1 MRHPLSGS
9 APGPGTG
16 RRRRHGRDRAA
27 SIWAEAVLHR
37 DAAPQPCLSVAEQ
50 GSLVCAHPRPVFRG
64 NSSWHVIRIPQQRA
78 SAALSVGCSG
88 GGALLMMRELKP
100 RSRRARAWNI
110 ALSVGACAAI
120 GALVGAMIFPQY
132 FSDAATTAAAK
143 SASPAAAASSPTLK
157 DDTFTTP
164 QGQATT
170 IDVLGNDGDLS
181 KYTGVT
187 ISAINGT
194 AIVVG
199 GSVAV
204 TGGTVV
210 LNANKTLTF
219 TPNPGFSGPVDFSYT
234 ISADGEVLADYTF
247 DDVTPGV
254 GVAPPGL
261 TPDAATDDW
270 GVEEGTGVGGT
281 QSFFGG
287 NLPTTPCSGP
297 GTVAC
302 SQISTWLS
310 RADTVDLNDGPL
322 RLSADFFNRAALAR
336 DTNESYLWIGSSVAG
351 APLGSPP
358 PGFGSILIGRSTNV
372 TYIRVFD
379 GTDSHDIASI
389 PATTPDDQWYNME
402 AEFRTD
408 GTNVYASLWSN
419 GTLVLSDV
427 NVGPVSAFS
436 WLTDAYFGIGVDD
449 RADNFGGTQS
459 FPIKETARVTGVV
472 TVPAITITKSSNP
485 ASGAAVEPG
494 QTVEYTLT
502 YTNSGTGAGPVDSTD
517 DLSDVLDDAA
527 MVGSITAT
535 NGLSAVLASND
546 MLRVTGALA
555 AGTSATVTYSVQVK
569 AKADRANSDLVNV
582 VIPDPGTGTC
592 APDECTTNHKVGD
605 LVVTK
610 SVDPASGSAV
620 KADQELNYTVT
631 FTNQGNAPVA
641 VNKQDDLSAVL
652 EGASVT
658 KTPTTDDP
666 ALSVSGLSNGRY
678 TVTGTLQPNTSVSVT
693 YTVKVR
699 PDGERDSDTL
709 ANFVVDTGGTPP
721 PTCETT
727 NPVCTVNFVSNIVVS
742 KTSNP
747 PTDSAVVVGDQIDY
761 TLTFENLGLGAGKVD
776 SEDDLSDVLDDARL
790 VSGPTSD
797 TPGVTVSLD
806 SDNVLHVSG
815 SLGGG
820 LTAKV
825 TYSVVVQPE
834 DLRKNSTLKNVVVP
848 KEPRCLPDQCTTTN
862 TVKGFS
868 VRKEVNT
875 DAATPG
881 QELTYSITVT
891 NTGGVPYT
899 EDEPA
904 SLTDDIS
911 AVVDDATLDES
922 TLPPGMTY
930 DAATRKLSWSGALPA
945 GGQPL
950 VLRYTAT
957 VNSPMTGNGTL
968 TNVVVPTAT
977 VGGHCSTTAACTTTT
992 PVRAFMVSKSASPAT
1007 VLPGGV
1013 VKYTV
1018 RVTNMGKVPFTAA
1031 DPASFTDNLKDVL
1044 DDARVVTETL
1054 PSDVVLSGTTL
1065 SWSGAVPVGQFVDVE
1080 YEVKVDAPNEG
1091 DHLLTNVVIPPAGSW
1106 CDPTATCTTTTPVA
1120 QFHVKKSSTTQQVV
1134 AGAVVPY
1141 EITVTNTGAVDF
1153 TAANPASFTDDL
1165 SQVTDDAAYNG
1176 DAAID
1181 PVGAGTV
1188 TVSGDTLS
1196 WSGALPVGDS
1206 VTISYTMTVNTPAT
1220 GDQTLTNVVTTTTPG
1235 GNCATGAVDPDCEV
1249 TIPQQR
1255 FAVSKLVSSTTAHPG
1270 DVLTYTVQVAN
1281 LSDRPYVA
1289 PDEASFTDDLTRVLD
1304 DVTDNAL
1311 VPGSVTADIGA
1322 ATLSGNTLS
1331 WAGELAAAGN
1341 AGDTALI
1348 TYQVKVSEKPD
1359 GRGDSTL
1366 INRVAP
1372 TAPGGE
1378 CLTATSCATTTDIS
1392 SLVISK
1398 QASPGPVVPGG
1409 AVTYTVKVTNN
1420 GLVPFTGQVPATF
1433 EDDLSDVVDDAEL
1446 DLTSLSA
1453 QTTYDPATRTLSWA
1467 DALPAQSS
1475 VDVTYTVTVND
1486 PVTGNGILKNIVTPP
1501 PAFLCSPAPA
1511 TCETTTKV
1519 RGYTVEKSVSST
1531 TAYPG
1536 DVLRYTIVVKS
1547 VGSEGY
1553 TVPDAPATIVDDLR
1567 ALVDDAQIV
1576 EDSVTGGAQVSG
1588 NTVTWEGALAPKGED
1603 GDTVEIT
1610 YDVKVDAPAQPGADR
1625 VLGNVVSP
1633 GSAGGSC
1640 LSPTSCETST
1650 EVGVFTVSK
1659 SVNTTTARP
1668 GDTVEYTV
1676 RVDNPSTVPYTA
1688 AKPASLTD
1696 DLSDVVDDA
1705 RVDTASLPAGVT
1717 VDENNILHWS
1727 GAVPAQDHVEFT
1739 YRVTVNDTVTGDGAL
1754 RNVVSPPP
1762 GYRCATVDGCA
1773 TTTKLQAYTVQKSSD
1788 AQGPVTPGA
1797 TVTYRVELTGTGQD
1811 PYTDADPATFEDDLS
1826 DVVDDATLD
1835 VANLP
1840 TGMSYDEATR
1850 KLTWSG
1856 ALGVNQTL
1864 PLEYTVT
1871 VKGPV
1876 DGKLPGNGSLKNVV
1890 VAPEGSGGDCI
1901 APNACS
1907 VTDDVKAYTVNK
1919 SVDRA
1924 SVYPGDK
1931 VAYTVQVTNVGQV
1944 DYTGQGQDVA
1954 KFEDDLSE
1962 ILDDGFVVT
1971 PLSPDLVLTGNV
1983 LTWSGALPK
1992 SGQPGST
1999 VNVTYQLQVSKP
2011 TTGDLRLTNAV
2022 VPTGDGGGC
2031 VNATCPP
2038 PVITDV
2044 QQYQAV
2050 KQADT
2055 GEILPGGIVTY
2066 TITVT
2071 NTGRVD
2077 YTAAEPVRFTDD
2089 LSDVFSHAKLVPGS
2103 VITEPGGAGTAAVTG
2118 DVLSWSGALPAPGE
2132 VKIQYQVKVDED
2144 ATPATQLVN
2153 AVVTESPGGNCEP
2166 GSTDPDCSEII
2177 PRGSYR
2183 VDKAVSSTSA
2193 YPGDT
2198 LMYTIQV
2205 TNTGDVAYT
2214 TDKPA
2219 SFADDLSRV
2228 LDDAVDGELV
2238 PGSITG
2244 GAVLDGMTLR
2254 WSGPLAA
2261 QGDVAG
2267 GDIVQVTYQVKVKPP
2282 TTGADAGDG
2291 AMVNTVVPNGPGG
2304 ACPAN
2309 CSTRTDVGSY
2319 AVAKTSSPSGVAHP
2333 NDVVAY
2339 TIRVANTSQ
2348 VPFTEDKPASFTDD
2362 LTQVM
2367 KNAEV
2372 LPESLKVEGSATG
2385 GANLNGNIL
2394 SWSGALP
2401 VDGEVS
2407 VTYQVKL
2414 NPKLD
2419 PEQPLVNVAV
2429 PGPDG
2434 LCNPQVE
2441 CESRIDPQAFAV
2453 KKTVSQQSGA
2463 AGAVLTYAVTVTN
2476 IGAVDYTAEDP
2487 ASFTDDLSQV
2497 LAVAKYN
2504 GDATGGATY
2513 QAPILSWSGP
2523 LEAGKSV
2530 TVTYSVTIVQTTAG
2544 TAKNIVVTP
2553 GDTGGNCPPASE
2565 DPDCQVT
2572 VQIDATPAAAVL
2584 AKTGAQ
2590 LSGILAGLG
2599 LGAAVLGLGVV
2610 LWVRRRRT
2618 GEA

>member
-1 MRHPLSGS
+1 
-9 APGPGTG
+9 
-16 RRRRHGRDRAA
+16 
-27 SIWAEAVLHR
+27 
-37 DAAPQPCLSVAEQ
+37 
-50 GSLVCAHPRPVFRG
+50 
-64 NSSWHVIRIPQQRA
+64 
-78 SAALSVGCSG
+78 
-88 GGALLMMRELKP
+88 
-100 RSRRARAWNI
+100 
-110 ALSVGACAAI
+110 
-120 GALVGAMIFPQY
+120 MIFPQY

-164 QGQATT
+164 QGQPTT

-181 KYTGVT
+181 KYTGLT
-187 ISAINGT
+187 ISQIDGKPIT
-194 AIVVG
+194 VG

-204 TGGTVV
+204 QGGTIV
-210 LNANKTLTF
+210 LNADQTVTF
-219 TPNPGFSGPVDFSYT
+219 TPDPGFSGTVGFSYT
-234 ISADGEVLADYTF
+234 VSGGESVTVLEETF
-247 DDVTPGV
+247 DNV
-254 GVAPPGL
+254 PPGQNVP
-261 TPDAATDDW
+261 PDTTLNAYTDDW
-270 GVEEGTGVGGT
+270 AIQAGNGVGGT
-281 QSFFGG
+281 QSLFGG
-287 NLPTTPCSGP
+287 NLPAVEPCGGDCPGQLGTFVSPHGSLDISNGP
-297 GTVAC
+297 ITIEA
-302 SQISTWLS
+302 WF
-310 RADTVDLNDGPL
+310 LNDPAGGL
-322 RLSADFFNRAALAR
+322 L
-336 DTNESYLWIGSSVAG
+336 TNESYLWVGPQITPTSDPVFAPISDRRGIRLGGSAG
-351 APLGSPP
+351 STGGQSYDPDKILGTVGEAVWGTTPNQWYPMAATLSTDGVNLFVSLSRGGQTILNNVNAGPLDS
-358 PGFGSILIGRSTNV
+358 
-372 TYIRVFD
+372 FD
-379 GTDSHDIASI
+379 WIHDIRAAMS
-389 PATTPDDQWYNME
+389 
-402 AEFRTD
+402 
-408 GTNVYASLWSN
+408 
-419 GTLVLSDV
+419 
-427 NVGPVSAFS
+427 
-436 WLTDAYFGIGVDD
+436 VDD
-449 RADNFGGTQS
+449 HGDSFRVTQVQP
-459 FPIKETARVTGVV
+459 FTETARVTGVV
-472 TVPAITITKSSNP
+472 TAPAITITKSSNP
-485 ASGAAVEPG
+485 ASGAVVEPG

-517 DLSDVLDDAA
+517 ELSDVLDDATLVA
-527 MVGSITAT
+527 GSVSAT
-535 NGLSAVLASND
+535 NGLSATLGAGD
-546 MLRVTGALA
+546 KLRVTGSLA
-555 AGTSATVTYSVQVK
+555 AGTSATVTYSVLVK
-569 AKADRANSDLVNV
+569 AKADRANSDLMNV

-652 EGASVT
+652 EGATVT

-678 TVTGTLQPNTSVSVT
+678 TVTGALQPNTSVSVT

-709 ANFVVDTGGTPP
+709 ANFVVDTGGTTP

-868 VRKEVNT
+868 VRKEV
-875 DAATPG
+875 DADVATPG
-881 QELTYSITVT
+881 QELTYAITVT

-899 EDEPA
+899 ADEPA

-977 VGGHCSTTAACTTTT
+977 AGGHCSTTAACTTTT
-992 PVRAFMVSKSASPAT
+992 PVKAFMVSKSASPAT

-1031 DPASFTDNLKDVL
+1031 DPASFTDNLEDVL

-1065 SWSGAVPVGQFVDVE
+1065 SWSGAVPVGQFVDVD
-1080 YEVKVDAPNEG
+1080 YEVEVDAPNEG

-1106 CDPTATCTTTTPVA
+1106 CDPTATCTTTTPVL

-1165 SQVTDDAAYNG
+1165 SEVTDDAAYNG

-1181 PVGAGTV
+1181 PVGTGTV

-1206 VTISYTMTVNTPAT
+1206 VTISYTMTVNTPVT

-1475 VDVTYTVTVND
+1475 VDVTYTVSVND
-1486 PVTGNGILKNIVTPP
+1486 PVTGNGVLKNIVTPP
-1501 PAFLCSPAPA
+1501 PAFLCGPAPE

-1553 TVPDAPATIVDDLR
+1553 TVPDAPATIVDDLG
-1567 ALVDDAQIV
+1567 ALVDDGQIL
-1576 EDSVTGGAQVSG
+1576 EDSITGGAQVSG
-1588 NTVTWEGALAPKGED
+1588 NTLTWEGALAPKGED

-1610 YDVKVDAPAQPGADR
+1610 YDVKVDAPARPGADR

-1688 AKPASLTD
+1688 AKPASFTD

-1717 VDENNILHWS
+1717 VDENNILRWS
-1727 GAVPAQDHVEFT
+1727 GAVPAKDHVEFT

-1788 AQGPVTPGA
+1788 AQGPVTPG
-1797 TVTYRVELTGTGQD
+1797 TRVTYRVELTGTGQE
-1811 PYTDADPATFEDDLS
+1811 PYTDTDPATFEDDLS

-1840 TGMSYDEATR
+1840 PGMSYDEVTR

-1856 ALGVNQTL
+1856 ALGAGQTL
-1864 PLEYTVT
+1864 RLEYTVT
-1871 VKGPV
+1871 VNEPV
-1876 DGKLPGNGSLKNVV
+1876 DGKLPGNGSLTNAVLV
-1890 VAPEGSGGDCI
+1890 PDGFGGDCI
-1901 APNACS
+1901 APNACTT
-1907 VTDDVKAYTVNK
+1907 TDDIKAYTVQK
-1919 SVDRA
+1919 SVDSTTA
-1924 SVYPGDK
+1924 YPGQTLE
-1931 VAYTVQVTNVGQV
+1931 YTIRVTNIGQV

-1954 KFEDDLSE
+1954 TFDDDLSAV
-1962 ILDDGFVVT
+1962 LDDASVVIET
-1971 PLSPDLVLTGNV
+1971 LPAGTSVTGNT
-1983 LTWSGALPK
+1983 LSWSGALPRA
-1992 SGQPGST
+1992 GQDGS
-1999 VNVTYQLQVSKP
+1999 VVDVVYQVKVDDP
-2011 TTGDLRLTNAV
+2011 IRGDLQLRNAV

-2031 VNATCPP
+2031 AVAGCPP
-2038 PVITDV
+2038 TITDV
-2044 QQYQAV
+2044 KQFRVV
-2050 KQADT
+2050 KTADKDEVRP
-2055 GEILPGGIVTY
+2055 GEQVTY
-2066 TITVT
+2066 TVKVT
-2071 NTGRVD
+2071 NTGRVA
-2077 YTAAEPVRFTDD
+2077 YTPEDPVTFRDD
-2089 LSDVFSHAKLVPGS
+2089 LSDVLKHASLTPGS
-2103 VITEPGGAGTAAVTG
+2103 VNADQGTVSVAGE
-2118 DVLSWSGALPAPGE
+2118 VLSWSGALAPMGQPGSE
-2132 VKIQYQVKVDED
+2132 AEISYQVTVDD
-2144 ATPATQLVN
+2144 NVTADTRLVN
-2153 AVVTESPGGNCEP
+2153 AVVTDTPGGNCEAD
-2166 GSTDPDCSEII
+2166 SDDPACKKLI
-2177 PRGSYR
+2177 PEGSYR

-2193 YPGDT
+2193 FPGDT
-2198 LMYTIQV
+2198 LLYTILV

-2214 TDKPA
+2214 DDDPA

-2228 LDDAVDGELV
+2228 LDDAVDGSVV

-2244 GAVLDGMTLR
+2244 GAVLDGTTLR
-2254 WSGPLAA
+2254 WSGPLAP
-2261 QGDVAG
+2261 QNDDGSVVV
-2267 GDIVQVTYQVKVKPP
+2267 ITYQVKVKPP

-2291 AMVNTVVPNGPGG
+2291 VMVNTVVPNGPGG
-2304 ACPAN
+2304 ACPQN
-2309 CSTRTDVGSY
+2309 CSTTTDVGSY
-2319 AVAKTSSPSGVAHP
+2319 TVAKTSSLSGTAHP
-2333 NDVVAY
+2333 NDAVTY
-2339 TIRVANTSQ
+2339 TIRVDNTSQ
-2348 VPFTEDKPASFTDD
+2348 VPFTADKPASFTDD

-2367 KNAEV
+2367 KNADV
-2372 LPESLKVEGSATG
+2372 LPGSLKVEGSATS
-2385 GANLNGNIL
+2385 GAVLDGNVL

-2401 VDGEVS
+2401 VEGSVS
-2407 VTYQVKL
+2407 VTYQAKL

-2523 LEAGKSV
+2523 LEVGKSV